1 MEGDGP
7 CASMILYKY
16 YWLIKSLETQRN
28 NPDFKDLNAMFDPM
42 IKVAKK
48 YCNLALCCNAIL
60 LSTMLHPAW
69 RLSLIEDKYP
79 KHVDIANKLLQEA
92 FKEKLKLQSSLRPA
106 VAVQDSNIDDSD
118 GDDCTYYPK
127 KKGPS
132 QEEDKIQKYKAG
144 AWPLSK
150 KGDPLQWWK
159 VSLLDIKSLEL
170 WKFHIDSFLNILT
183 VALIRIP
190 STCIDCT
197 RCLVL
202 FRNFGNR

>member
-7 CASMILYKY
+7 CALMILYKY
-16 YWLIKSLETQRN
+16 YWLIKSLKTRRN

-106 VAVQDSNIDDSD
+106 VAVQDSNIDNSN
-118 GDDCTYYPK
+118 GDDCTYYPE

-132 QEEDKIQKYKAG
+132 QEEDKIQKYKAA
-144 AWPLSK
+144 AWALSK
-150 KGDPLQWWK
+150 KGDPFQW
-159 VSLLDIKSLEL
+159 
-170 WKFHIDSFLNILT
+170 
-183 VALIRIP
+183 
-190 STCIDCT
+190 
-197 RCLVL
+197 
-202 FRNFGNR
+202 